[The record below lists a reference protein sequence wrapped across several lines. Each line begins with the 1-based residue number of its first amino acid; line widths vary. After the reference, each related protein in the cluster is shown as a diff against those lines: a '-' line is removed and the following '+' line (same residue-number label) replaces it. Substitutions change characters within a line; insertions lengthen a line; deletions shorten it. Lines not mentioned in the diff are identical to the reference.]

1 MVRYLR
7 GVSIINVSGFD
18 RSWWWE
24 NNLSTIRSISTP
36 QEISIRRASGHPS
49 GNPVGSIRQRQANP
63 ERALGQHQAALDER
77 QAIPRGASGE
87 RQAIP
92 RGASGERQAPPSV
105 TSSASLVTGVSPIFD
120 LLRSSSVLTKCTHE
134 LRDV

>member
-87 RQAIP
+87 RQA
-92 RGASGERQAPPSV
+92 PPSV